1 MNTRDLTRWLPRLA
15 CASLVLA
22 ALCPA
27 AGATEE
33 DMAKLPLVEP
43 FACLICH
50 DSAEPQPASFALND
64 FGDDFLANAR
74 QWDADLAN
82 LDSDGDQCL
91 NGVELGDTDAD
102 GEADGNVDVLQ
113 SNPGNGTDCGVNTVD
128 PTTWTE
134 LKSLFDR
141 K

>member
-43 FACLICH
+43 FACLVCH

-74 QWDADLAN
+74 Q
-82 LDSDGDQCL
+82 CC
-91 NGVELGDTDAD
+91 E
-102 GEADGNVDVLQ
+102 
-113 SNPGNGTDCGVNTVD
+113 D
-128 PTTWTE
+128 PRQ
-134 LKSLFDR
+134 LPAPVPVP
-141 K
+141 